1 LQIGKNDIDPKVREV
16 WKMRFRPIDEVIRDI
31 NIQEARDEGREEAE
45 KKKAFEI
52 AGNFLADGLSPD
64 IIARNTGLS
73 LEDVQSMS
81 R

>member
-1 LQIGKNDIDPKVREV
+1 LQLGKKDIDPKVREV

-31 NIQEARDEGREEAE
+31 NIQEARDE
-45 KKKAFEI
+45 KVFEI
-52 AGNFLADGLSPD
+52 ARNFLADGFSPD

-73 LEDVQSMS
+73 LEDVQSMA